1 MENRVWHTSSMSSSP
16 SRSTLSLR
24 LNSKNP
30 AWRSSS
36 LSKNSAHASISLVV
50 AEPEQGS
57 PLASA
62 ASRLPSQIAL
72 GKGADLVVDQGDT
85 SDLLRNVNNTSQA
98 LKSVAVSSP
107 GARPGRAVSGTS
119 PQLLLSVF

>member
-1 MENRVWHTSSMSSSP
+1 MSSSP

-72 GKGADLVVDQGDT
+72 GKGADLVVDQDLLGDVDDT
-85 SDLLRNVNNTSQA
+85 SQS

-107 GARPGRAVSGTS
+107 RARSGRAVSGTS
-119 PQLLLSVF
+119 PQLLSVF